1 MPTRKLTVNIEHIN
15 PLSGD
20 TFGYQVINNGNP
32 LTFTGGT
39 GWDKTFVTSGE
50 ELIEMKYIGQF
61 TSGLTINNDFSHFNG
76 IVYDSAVQ
84 TDGKLIV
91 VGDFTEYSG
100 ISTPRIARFNTDGT
114 LDTLPNLGTGPN
126 NTVRAITLGSGN
138 EIYIGGDFTAVGTN
152 LVNRICRLTNAGS
165 PNLTFISIVM
175 GSGTDKGFNDS
186 VRALTYYNGG
196 LYVGGKFTKFQGTN
210 RNRLIRLNTNGSED
224 TSLVINDG
232 FTNVSNDSLTVINSI
247 LVRTITVLGLPSTR
261 LIIGG
266 LFSKYKTTTEC
277 NNIVKLQTN
286 GTLDVDFNQGIAG
299 SGTNG
304 VVNKIIGTD
313 SNNLVIGGEFT
324 TFDSVAS
331 RNIVLSQN
339 DGFIVPANVFDDGFD
354 LGGQVKDIIENGDN
368 FVVGGDMIGY
378 QGLNCGN
385 LVTIDKS
392 SGSLVDDFKVNNT
405 INALS
410 LNGSDVI
417 AVGEFTNYTTTS
429 GNPNGTF
436 LTIPL
441 AEDSPIDFGSGFNSN
456 TTTSVIHNGVIYVGG
471 SFTDYYGETVS
482 GIIALNLDG
491 SIHTEFNT
499 GTGFGTLASVY
510 KMVIYDE
517 VLYVVGNF
525 GSYNG
530 TSTNRIIAL
539 NLDGSIHIEFD
550 YGTAFNVSNLYT
562 LTAYNDKLY
571 VGGSF
576 TTYKGTTSNRII
588 SLNLDGSINTTFNIG
603 SGINSGTG
611 FGVWD
616 IKVNNDIVY
625 AVGSFT
631 AYNGNTANRIVAI
644 NLDGS
649 IYSGFTSG
657 AGFDSSTINTINVY
671 DNIIYVGGNFT
682 TYQGV
687 SANRIIALNLDGSR
701 YSTFDIGTGFDS
713 SNITDI
719 KYYDN
724 ILYVGGNFT
733 TYKGITANKIIAL
746 NLDGSKYT
754 DFDNSVGANNFIN
767 FILKQDS
774 IIYIGGSFTSYNG
787 DTANRIV
794 GLDVDGSIAITITAL
809 PQIIQNT
816 YNNLVEFNSAS
827 GITYSIDNN
836 FVVMEYDF
844 DEEEIVLAS
853 VYDTPDH
860 VEITYV
866 NESEPITAYV
876 TDIVV
881 RSPHFIFS
889 TESNFDY
896 TTFNVKAWEGNI
908 FSGASEPIL
917 YTITK
922 QKLLSIQNNIFVNIN
937 NYVKEK
943 LEANVI
949 SFFDTEYL
957 IAQDLPEGLS
967 KWVEVETTTYYSGSS
982 VSTNI
987 ERLFCTDGY
996 IYPTEVQN
1004 IPNVL
1009 VTGTKRYISRNQLQR
1024 IYFKTYDLIS
1034 IEAIYYDMF
1043 NSPTSFDITFAE
1055 QVYLNN
1061 QYVQTIALPPL
1072 TNINRIEY
1080 TFSYGSEV
1088 SVITYYVYDECLY
1101 DNYTIIYKNKW
1112 GVLES
1117 IPMTKK
1123 HSKQLTVSSND
1134 LNRSIVDYNG
1144 NYYINRHTKKQ
1155 FNTQGNETY
1164 ILNTEYL
1171 PEYMNQAIEELML
1184 SEEIWLYKDNVIIP
1198 CLRKEDSINY
1208 KTKLN
1213 DKLIQYT
1220 MSVELS
1226 HNTIKNIL

>member
-1 MPTRKLTVNIEHIN
+1 MIGGQFRKYGPSTSVVGLVRVNSTTGAKDATFNYGNIGSAFTNRIIDIITYDGGYVICGFGLDNLDLTTRGLFKLT
-15 PLSGD
+15 STG
-20 TFGYQVINNGNP
+20 VIDP
-32 LTFTGGT
+32 
-39 GWDKTFVTSGE
+39 S
-50 ELIEMKYIGQF
+50 
-61 TSGLTINNDFSHFNG
+61 FNLPSST
-76 IVYDSAVQ
+76 DSATYNTVVE
-84 TDGKLIV
+84 TDDGKLL
-91 VGDFTEYSG
+91 VGGNMSSYSG
-100 ISTPRIARFNTDGT
+100 FTTKGLVLLNSDGT
-114 LDTLPNLGTGPN
+114 VSTTFNLN
-126 NTVRAITLGSGN
+126 SG
-138 EIYIGGDFTAVGTN
+138 
-152 LVNRICRLTNAGS
+152 
-165 PNLTFISIVM
+165 
-175 GSGTDKGFNDS
+175 
-186 VRALTYYNGG
+186 
-196 LYVGGKFTKFQGTN
+196 
-210 RNRLIRLNTNGSED
+210 
-224 TSLVINDG
+224 
-232 FTNVSNDSLTVINSI
+232 
-247 LVRTITVLGLPSTR
+247 
-261 LIIGG
+261 
-266 LFSKYKTTTEC
+266 
-277 NNIVKLQTN
+277 
-286 GTLDVDFNQGIAG
+286 GI
-299 SGTNG
+299 
-304 VVNKIIGTD
+304 VNKIIKIT
-313 SNNLVIGGEFT
+313 
-324 TFDSVAS
+324 
-331 RNIVLSQN
+331 
-339 DGFIVPANVFDDGFD
+339 DGFIITGYFTSFNGTAVTNICKIDNDYNLWPFT
-354 LGGQVKDIIENGDN
+354 DII
-368 FVVGGDMIGY
+368 I
-378 QGLNCGN
+378 
-385 LVTIDKS
+385 
-392 SGSLVDDFKVNNT
+392 
-405 INALS
+405 
-410 LNGSDVI
+410 
-417 AVGEFTNYTTTS
+417 TT
-429 GNPNGTF
+429 
-436 LTIPL
+436 
-441 AEDSPIDFGSGFNSN
+441 
-456 TTTSVIHNGVIYVGG
+456 
-471 SFTDYYGETVS
+471 
-482 GIIALNLDG
+482 LD
-491 SIHTEFNT
+491 
-499 GTGFGTLASVY
+499 
-510 KMVIYDE
+510 
-517 VLYVVGNF
+517 
-525 GSYNG
+525 
-530 TSTNRIIAL
+530 
-539 NLDGSIHIEFD
+539 
-550 YGTAFNVSNLYT
+550 
-562 LTAYNDKLY
+562 
-571 VGGSF
+571 
-576 TTYKGTTSNRII
+576 
-588 SLNLDGSINTTFNIG
+588 
-603 SGINSGTG
+603 
-611 FGVWD
+611 
-616 IKVNNDIVY
+616 
-625 AVGSFT
+625 
-631 AYNGNTANRIVAI
+631 
-644 NLDGS
+644 
-649 IYSGFTSG
+649 
-657 AGFDSSTINTINVY
+657 
-671 DNIIYVGGNFT
+671 
-682 TYQGV
+682 
-687 SANRIIALNLDGSR
+687 
-701 YSTFDIGTGFDS
+701 
-713 SNITDI
+713 
-719 KYYDN
+719 
-724 ILYVGGNFT
+724 
-733 TYKGITANKIIAL
+733 
-746 NLDGSKYT
+746 
-754 DFDNSVGANNFIN
+754 
-767 FILKQDS
+767 
-774 IIYIGGSFTSYNG
+774 
-787 DTANRIV
+787 
-794 GLDVDGSIAITITAL
+794 L
-809 PQIIQNT
+809 PQTIQNT
-816 YNNLVEFNSAS
+816 YDNLVEFNTTT
-827 GITYSIDNN
+827 GLTYSISGNS
-836 FVVMEYDF
+836 VVMEYEF

-1034 IEAIYYDMF
+1034 IEAIYYNMF

-1144 NYYINRHTKKQ
+1144 NYDINRHTKKQ

-1184 SEEIWLYKDNVIIP
+1184 SEEIWLYKDNIIIP